1 MRAKVQNVSASN
13 RKLSFAE
20 IGDSQL
26 QRFMRQLVSGRNEA
40 KMHIKIGK
48 NFAAII
54 GLCCA
59 MTLGTSAPAQDPQGF
74 SSYLG
79 QVANQARFQG
89 VSQSTL
95 DAVLPSLSYQE
106 SIAALDRRFA
116 PTPDDAPIPPL
127 APYLSKHIDASKI
140 RNGKRAYLDD
150 ISALTAIERQTGVPA
165 SIIVAIFGHET
176 NYGTITG
183 NTDLPNALATLAYEG
198 RRRELFE
205 GELIASLKL
214 IDRGIPRSVLRG
226 SFAGAFGYSQ
236 FLPSVYLR
244 LAKDGDG
251 DGKAEIWSSRADAYA
266 SIANYFV
273 DAGWRRGVAWG
284 VAVAVP
290 STFDR
295 LTVANKTVPPRCK
308 RVFERH
314 SQWKTMKEWRALG
327 ILPLSGKWP
336 DDDVF
341 ASLLEPD
348 GPGGTGYLLTSNYR
362 AILDYNCSNFYAMSV
377 GLLADEIRR

>member
-1 MRAKVQNVSASN
+1 MQLHFAKRLASLFGLGFV
-13 RKLSFAE
+13 LSL
-20 IGDSQL
+20 S
-26 QRFMRQLVSGRNEA
+26 
-40 KMHIKIGK
+40 
-48 NFAAII
+48 
-54 GLCCA
+54 
-59 MTLGTSAPAQDPQGF
+59 TSAVGQNQQGF
-74 SSYLG
+74 SDYLND
-79 QVANQARFQG
+79 VAVRARAEG
-89 VSQSTL
+89 VSQTTL
-95 DAVLPSLSYQE
+95 NAVLPDLRYSD

-116 PTPDDAPIPPL
+116 PTPANAPIPPF
-127 APYLSKHIDASKI
+127 APYKAQHVDATKI
-140 RNGKRAYLDD
+140 RNGRRTYMAD
-150 ISALTAIERQTGVPA
+150 IGTLTQIERETGVPA
-165 SIIVAIFGHET
+165 SIMVAIFGHET

-183 NTDLPNALATLAYEG
+183 STDLPNALATLAYEG
-198 RRRELFE
+198 RRRALFE

-214 IDRGIPRSVLRG
+214 IDRGIPRSVLKG
-226 SFAGAFGYSQ
+226 SFAGAFGYPQ

-251 DGKAEIWSSRADAYA
+251 DGRAEIWSSRADSYA
-266 SIANYFV
+266 SIANYFI
-273 DAGWRRGVAWG
+273 DAGWRRDIPWG

-290 STFDR
+290 SSLDR
-295 LTVANKTVPPRCK
+295 LTIANKLPAPRCQ

-327 ILPLSGKWP
+327 ILPLSGSWP
-336 DDDVF
+336 TDDVF